1 MSCCGQKD
9 VGEKG
14 NLKNTIELVRE
25 GYAEIARNASSC
37 CSTNSCCSTTTNSA
51 DVLAQKLGYNND
63 EIIGNLGLS
72 CGNPTALASLKPGEV
87 VLDLGSGGGLDC
99 FNASKAVGKTGKVI
113 GIDMT
118 KEMISIAE
126 KNAIKHQER
135 TGLSNVEFK
144 LAEIEKLPIQDDSID
159 CIISNCVINLSTDK
173 QSVFHEAHRV
183 LKSGGR
189 MHVSDICLLKP
200 LPPSVVT
207 NISAYIGCIS
217 GSISINDYI
226 ACCVAAGFPKDTIEY
241 KLKPAYVE
249 ALLDGN
255 APWLDNLDD
264 NVDKCISSVDF
275 TIRKP

>member
-1 MSCCGQKD
+1 MSCCGQKG
-9 VGEKG
+9 VGEKD
-14 NLKNTIELVRE
+14 NQQNTIELVRE

-37 CSTNSCCSTTTNSA
+37 CTTNSCCSTTTNSA
-51 DVLAQKLGYNND
+51 DALAQKLGYNND
-63 EIIGNLGLS
+63 EVIGNLGLS

-99 FNASKAVGKTGKVI
+99 FNASKAVGETGKVI

-126 KNAIKHQER
+126 KNVIKHKER

-173 QSVFHEAHRV
+173 QSVFHEAYRV

-207 NISAYIGCIS
+207 SITAYIGCIS